1 MWCVICRCYTYKTL
15 YNTLLILLGYGWC
28 RSRPAIHL
36 STLQDLEV
44 DTLRLPRPVEWSHRS
59 WWPGGVIEN
68 PELMSWQAA
77 FFYLQLLCERGRGD
91 TGDWGSK
98 KGPNGLQST
107 LRKLSW
113 HSGRWLVL
121 GLSMQSTSLIEFY
134 WEMIHGEVQK
144 SPHLL
149 YFKLNLCNP
158 KVQSCTAH
166 QRLVGKGWDGLLG
179 MLG

>member
-15 YNTLLILLGYGWC
+15 YNIYWFLGYGWC

-44 DTLRLPRPVEWSHRS
+44 DTAVAEASGVESSEMMARWSHRK
-59 WWPGGVIEN
+59 P
-68 PELMSWQAA
+68 LSWQAA

-179 MLG
+179 ILG